1 MANNNY
7 TVFQRLDKVLGND
20 GLMSRQA
27 PTRVNSYDVTR
38 AAGNDILYATNNKE
52 DYDTK
57 KLELRQDAY
66 LANQWYKSSIDLS
79 ANNAT
84 TIAPVQL
91 MYRDADLMDT
101 FPEINKAMKITT
113 DEATTLDS
121 QGRMLRIDS
130 SSPRIK
136 SVLEDLFFK
145 RLRINTEGPRIIF
158 NTMKYGNHFRL
169 MNVSSKEGYKDWR
182 EMPVYEVER
191 FEDGVNAYSTRDDKK
206 TGKTFFRWQSRNSG
220 INEFQR
226 WQVAHF
232 RLMTDSMF
240 LPYGQSYLNSIRR
253 HFRMLYMMEDAM
265 LIYRMDRSVERRVF
279 KIYVGNIDEKDVPQY
294 VNQVINQTKRG
305 SIIDPQTGQIDIRKN
320 WASVIDDYYIP
331 VRDPAAPS
339 PIENLPGAQN
349 LTAIDDIKFMQSKV
363 FTGLHV
369 PRSFLNFDEAQ
380 GEGKN
385 LAIQDVRFAR
395 SVMGIQMAFISELTY
410 IAMTHLSL
418 LGFKDDLTNF
428 TLSMN
433 NPSQQVEQL
442 SIEINQKRIGL
453 VRDAVSDPGNGLP
466 ILSLQR
472 ALKMFMNMSED
483 EIKENFNE
491 MRLEKALSKELENTN
506 QIIKRT
512 HIFDEVDRLYGE
524 PGAEYQD
531 TQGDEGEGGPSGPGG
546 GGFSGGFGGGGGFGD
561 GLESL
566 GGPGGEGEINGEEG
580 VTPIENAEP
589 SGIGPGGEGPEQQPG
604 NEPPAPKQESKELL
618 AGQRLLEEKKAIRT
632 ATESKD
638 ARINETFEKMVGML
652 DDKLNRIKN

>member
-1 MANNNY
+1 
-7 TVFQRLDKVLGND
+7 
-20 GLMSRQA
+20 
-27 PTRVNSYDVTR
+27 
-38 AAGNDILYATNNKE
+38 
-52 DYDTK
+52 
-57 KLELRQDAY
+57 
-66 LANQWYKSSIDLS
+66 
-79 ANNAT
+79 
-84 TIAPVQL
+84 
-91 MYRDADLMDT
+91 
-101 FPEINKAMKITT
+101 
-113 DEATTLDS
+113 
-121 QGRMLRIDS
+121 
-130 SSPRIK
+130 
-136 SVLEDLFFK
+136 
-145 RLRINTEGPRIIF
+145 
-158 NTMKYGNHFRL
+158 
-169 MNVSSKEGYKDWR
+169 
-182 EMPVYEVER
+182 
-191 FEDGVNAYSTRDDKK
+191 
-206 TGKTFFRWQSRNSG
+206 
-220 INEFQR
+220 
-226 WQVAHF
+226 
-232 RLMTDSMF
+232 
-240 LPYGQSYLNSIRR
+240 
-253 HFRMLYMMEDAM
+253 
-265 LIYRMDRSVERRVF
+265 
-279 KIYVGNIDEKDVPQY
+279 
-294 VNQVINQTKRG
+294 
-305 SIIDPQTGQIDIRKN
+305 
-320 WASVIDDYYIP
+320 
-331 VRDPAAPS
+331 
-339 PIENLPGAQN
+339 
-349 LTAIDDIKFMQSKV
+349 
-363 FTGLHV
+363 
-369 PRSFLNFDEAQ
+369 
-380 GEGKN
+380 
-385 LAIQDVRFAR
+385 
-395 SVMGIQMAFISELTY
+395 
-410 IAMTHLSL
+410 
-418 LGFKDDLTNF
+418 
-428 TLSMN
+428 MN

-531 TQGDEGEGGPSGPGG
+531 TQGDEGEGGPIGPGG